1 MKFRLL
7 AIAALTVASVSCSFA
22 DNEVPL
28 DVSRPDVSAFIDE
41 MVRDHGFDRDSL
53 SATLADARI
62 KPSIIEK
69 ISTPAE
75 KRLTWSEYRKIFLTK
90 ERINAG
96 TSFWRDHKD
105 MLERIER
112 ESGVPVAMIVG
123 IIGVETYYGRIT
135 GKDRVLDALATL
147 AFEYPR
153 RAKFFRSELSHFL
166 ILAREEELD
175 ATIPLGSY
183 AGAMGRPQ
191 FMPSSFRAY
200 AIDATGD
207 GKRDIWNDWADVAGS
222 VANYFSEH
230 GWKTGEEVAAQATL
244 GHTWAGPRPEP
255 RNKLS
260 ASETV
265 DTLSQKGVMFTT
277 DQSPDSQGELLTYEV
292 DGGLEHWV
300 GFHNFFVITRYNRSA
315 MYALAAYQLGE
326 AIAGKVSADA
336 G

>member
-41 MVRDHGFDRDSL
+41 MVRDHGFDRDAL
-53 SATLADARI
+53 AETLADARI

-69 ISTPAE
+69 ISAPAE
-75 KRLTWSEYRKIFLTK
+75 KKLSWSEYRKIFLTK

-175 ATIPLGSY
+175 ATVPLGSY
-183 AGAMGRPQ
+183 AG
-191 FMPSSFRAY
+191 
-200 AIDATGD
+200 
-207 GKRDIWNDWADVAGS
+207 
-222 VANYFSEH
+222 
-230 GWKTGEEVAAQATL
+230 
-244 GHTWAGPRPEP
+244 
-255 RNKLS
+255 
-260 ASETV
+260 
-265 DTLSQKGVMFTT
+265 
-277 DQSPDSQGELLTYEV
+277 
-292 DGGLEHWV
+292 
-300 GFHNFFVITRYNRSA
+300 
-315 MYALAAYQLGE
+315 
-326 AIAGKVSADA
+326 
-336 G
+336 